1 MKGEVKVR
9 WEKKRE
15 MGKMRVHKVVRVEDE
30 LILSPSNTGEKQKC
44 RGVRKSYLYELLK
57 SRLESTEP

>member
-1 MKGEVKVR
+1 MG
-9 WEKKRE
+9 KKRE